1 MDQTYFRTTKK
12 YREYYLL
19 HSVEKNAAITQ
30 RQLSLELNTVVSL
43 VNQDIKEGIKNGY
56 IAKKARSKTRAHY
69 VITKKGIQRKRYLNL
84 EYFDA
89 VQKLYDE
96 AKEHLLEFLNSL
108 ENKGLK
114 TIVLYGAGEVAALML
129 RVLKESQLNFNVPC
143 IIDDDSSKQGLL
155 LEGVNILSKK
165 KLLEIDFE
173 GILISSYLHNQAIYD
188 QLVALKIESQK
199 IIRYFS

>member
-19 HSVEKNAAITQ
+19 HSIEKNAAITQ
-30 RQLSLELNTVVSL
+30 RQLSLELNAVVSL
-43 VNQDIKEGIKNGY
+43 VNQDIKDGIKNGY
-56 IAKKARSKTRAHY
+56 IAKKTRSKTRAHY

-96 AKEHLLEFLNSL
+96 AKEHLLEFLKGL

-129 RVLKESQLNFNVPC
+129 RVLKESQLNINVPC
-143 IIDDDSSKQGLL
+143 IIDDDLSKQGLV
-155 LEGVNILSKK
+155 LEGVNILPKT
-165 KLLEIDFE
+165 KLLEIDFK

-188 QLVALKIESQK
+188 QLIALKIDPQK
-199 IIRYFS
+199 IIRYFT